1 MNQEP
6 VAWISHESM
15 RRLREGGNCKG
26 TVPVHLKP
34 SHTSTIP
41 LYLAPPK
48 REPLTEAEL
57 EPIRRRM
64 MMEAYNAADDGD
76 SERYNALKVMA
87 NDVLDMLLGSKE

>member
-41 LYLAPPK
+41 LYTAPPK
-48 REPLTEAEL
+48 REPLTEREIQECIDEL
-57 EPIRRRM
+57 
-64 MMEAYNAADDGD
+64 DDARLARLVEVLVCAV
-76 SERYNALKVMA
+76 ERK
-87 NDVLDMLLGSKE
+87 LGIGGEE